1 MHIPD
6 FRGYQKIKT
15 HFQVR
20 TDFLNIAG
28 QWGINESPKIQAITI
43 APDYP
48 PELLNKILLL
58 TIPYADLSH
67 RK

>member
-15 HFQVR
+15 YFQVR
-20 TDFLNIAG
+20 TDFLHIAG
-28 QWGINESPKIQAITI
+28 QWGINESQKIQAITI

-48 PELLNKILLL
+48 PELVIKIFVVDN
-58 TIPYADLSH
+58 TIY
-67 RK
+67 